1 MRFWLGGGCLRT
13 VAHPLERGSFLSSK
27 VRAVLSQGVARLW
40 GSPPGVGKVIVT
52 VSHTSP

>member
-1 MRFWLGGGCLRT
+1 MRFWWEGAWEVGG
-13 VAHPLERGSFLSSK
+13 SSLSSK
-27 VRAVLSQGVARLW
+27 VKAVLNQGLARLG

>member
-1 MRFWLGGGCLRT
+1 MGGLRS
-13 VAHPLERGSFLSSK
+13 VAHPLRGSSLSSK
-27 VRAVLSQGVARLW
+27 VRAVLSQGLARLR